1 MKCVEIIEMETPVV
15 PAIHAVRMPMGIL
28 GFEQAKDYI
37 LVVKPD
43 EEPFG
48 WLQVEGNPML
58 AFVVIDPFVILPE
71 YKPDIPPADVE
82 FLGLKDAT
90 DALLLG
96 IVTIQGS
103 NRATVNLKGP
113 LIINRHTLTGKQVII
128 ANAAEYSVQHPL
140 PVADEIA

>member
-1 MKCVEIIEMETPVV
+1 MEA
-15 PAIHAVRMPMGIL
+15 PAAPATHAVRMPMGIL
-28 GFEQAKDYI
+28 GFEQTKDYI

-48 WLQVEGNPML
+48 WLQVEGNPTL
-58 AFVVIDPFVILPE
+58 AFVVIDPFVIMPE

-82 FLGLKDAT
+82 FLGLKDAA

-96 IVTIQGS
+96 IVTIQS
-103 NRATVNLKGP
+103 SSRATVNLKGP

-128 ANAAEYSVQHPL
+128 ANAADYSVQHPL
-140 PVADEIA
+140 PVADEIV